1 MASSERFSEPRE
13 KRMLV
18 QVPVSWGE
26 MLDKI
31 TILEIKSEQ
40 IKDAGKLMN
49 IRRELEELCRTRD
62 ELIVMPDEVKAMVAE
77 LKHINQK
84 LWVVEDDLRDCERK
98 KDFGAKFVEL
108 ARAVYYTNDERATI
122 KREIND
128 ALGSALVE
136 EKSYAAY

>member
-1 MASSERFSEPRE
+1 ME

-98 KDFGAKFVEL
+98 KDFGARFVEL
-108 ARAVYYTNDERATI
+108 ARAVYYTNDERAAV

>member
-1 MASSERFSEPRE
+1 
-13 KRMLV
+13 MLV

-84 LWVVEDDLRDCERK
+84 LWVVEDDLRECERK

-108 ARAVYYTNDERATI
+108 ARAVYYTNDERAAV

>member
-1 MASSERFSEPRE
+1 
-13 KRMLV
+13 MLV

-84 LWVVEDDLRDCERK
+84 LWIVEDDLRECERK
-98 KDFGAKFVEL
+98 KDFGARFVEL
-108 ARAVYYTNDERATI
+108 ARAVYYTNDERAAV
-122 KREIND
+122 KREINE

>member
-1 MASSERFSEPRE
+1 
-13 KRMLV
+13 MLV

-84 LWVVEDDLRDCERK
+84 LWVVEDDLRECERK
-98 KDFGAKFVEL
+98 KDFGARFVEL
-108 ARAVYYTNDERATI
+108 ARAVYYTNDERAAV
-122 KREIND
+122 KREINE

>member
-1 MASSERFSEPRE
+1 
-13 KRMLV
+13 MLV

-49 IRRELEELCRTRD
+49 IRRELEELCKTRD

-108 ARAVYYTNDERATI
+108 ARAVYYTNDERAAV

>member
-1 MASSERFSEPRE
+1 
-13 KRMLV
+13 MLV

-108 ARAVYYTNDERATI
+108 ARAVYYTNDERAAV

-128 ALGSALVE
+128 ALGSALIE

>member
-1 MASSERFSEPRE
+1 
-13 KRMLV
+13 MLV

-49 IRRELEELCRTRD
+49 IRRELEELCKTRD

-98 KDFGAKFVEL
+98 KDFGARFVEL
-108 ARAVYYTNDERATI
+108 ARAVYYTNDERAAV

>member
-1 MASSERFSEPRE
+1 
-13 KRMLV
+13 MLV

-98 KDFGAKFVEL
+98 KDFGARFVEL
-108 ARAVYYTNDERATI
+108 ARAVYYTNDERAAV

>member
-1 MASSERFSEPRE
+1 
-13 KRMLV
+13 MLV

-62 ELIVMPDEVKAMVAE
+62 ELIVMPDEVRAMVAE

-84 LWVVEDDLRDCERK
+84 LWIVEDDLRDCERK
-98 KDFGAKFVEL
+98 KDFGTKFVEL
-108 ARAVYYTNDERATI
+108 ARAVYYTNDERAAI

>member
-1 MASSERFSEPRE
+1 
-13 KRMLV
+13 MLV

>member
-1 MASSERFSEPRE
+1 
-13 KRMLV
+13 MLV

-84 LWVVEDDLRDCERK
+84 LWVVEDDLRECERK
-98 KDFGAKFVEL
+98 KDFGARFVEL
-108 ARAVYYTNDERATI
+108 ARAVYYTNDERAAV

>member
-1 MASSERFSEPRE
+1 
-13 KRMLV
+13 MLV

-108 ARAVYYTNDERATI
+108 ARAVYYTNDERAAV

>member
-1 MASSERFSEPRE
+1 
-13 KRMLV
+13 MLV

-84 LWVVEDDLRDCERK
+84 LWVVEDDLRECERK

-108 ARAVYYTNDERATI
+108 ARAVYYTNDERAAV
-122 KREIND
+122 KREINE